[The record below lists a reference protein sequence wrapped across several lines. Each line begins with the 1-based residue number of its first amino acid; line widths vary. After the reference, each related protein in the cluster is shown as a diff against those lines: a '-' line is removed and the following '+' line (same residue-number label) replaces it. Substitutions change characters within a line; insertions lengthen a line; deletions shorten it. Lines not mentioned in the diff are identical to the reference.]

1 MEWRLEVTSYT
12 TMLRLRII
20 DAGNKSSM
28 QISRVADGFK
38 ARFVSNISRKIIRNQ
53 TAAMSELASDIQE
66 LIRFYNLV
74 YTGTLLDMANPS
86 NVTTEVKENKEGGFF
101 NVATLI
107 LPDYA
112 EELETQEGW
121 KPYADGVD
129 PELEEWVNSTQG
141 YLSDRRPR
149 SKVDVFREGQVRVR
163 PYPIITPAIDK
174 FRRRLAEGEDLEIEE
189 IVDDYVKSSGWF
201 HRK

>member
-1 MEWRLEVTSYT
+1 
-12 TMLRLRII
+12 MLRLRVT

-28 QISRVADGFK
+28 QVSRVADGFR

-53 TAAMSELASDIQE
+53 FAAMKEVAADVQE

-86 NVTTEVKENKEGGFF
+86 NVTTETKESKEGGFF
-101 NVATLI
+101 NVATLV

-121 KPYADGVD
+121 KPYAFEGEVTD
-129 PELEEWVNSTQG
+129 PALAEWVESDKG
-141 YLSDRRPR
+141 YKSGRRPR
-149 SKVDVFREGQVRVR
+149 SRVGMYVEGQVRVR

-174 FRRRLAEGEDLEIEE
+174 FRRRLDEGEDLEIEE
-189 IVDDYVKSSGWF
+189 IVDDYVKSIKGFKSGGL
-201 HRK
+201 